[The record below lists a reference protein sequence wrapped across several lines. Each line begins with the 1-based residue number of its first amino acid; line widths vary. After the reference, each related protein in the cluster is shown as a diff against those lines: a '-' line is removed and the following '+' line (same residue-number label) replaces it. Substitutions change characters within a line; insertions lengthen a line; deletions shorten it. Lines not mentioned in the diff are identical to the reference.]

1 MLAFLQT
8 NTPIVIFNQIVVTL
22 LTVCFLYQVVFFVIG
37 ALRGEV
43 APPKAKKLH
52 RYAFFIAAHNE
63 EAVIANLVRSI
74 KDQDYP
80 SELIEVFVVADACT
94 DNTAQLAREAGAIVF
109 ERNDLARKGKS
120 WVMDFGFDRILNEYP
135 DTFEGYFIFD
145 ADNVI
150 SRDYVSKMNDAFD
163 QGFHVVTSYR
173 NSKNFGS
180 SWISAANATWYL
192 REARFLNNAR
202 NICKTSC
209 AVSGSGYL
217 ISASVIEGMHG
228 WQFHTLT
235 EDIQFTTF
243 CAIHGIRIGYAPAE
257 FFDEQPVTFKA
268 SWKQRMRWTKGF
280 YQVFFTYG
288 KHLVKSTFRYHRF
301 AAYDMFMT
309 IAPGMLLSII
319 SILFNTIIIVLA
331 ATGVMSTGVAIASS
345 VTSVV
350 FCLCNYIVFMFV
362 FGEMQACAASL
373 IMTFAMMY
381 QTFFILALLTTIFE
395 YKHIHCAQKW
405 RLVTNLFTF
414 PIFMFSYIPITVAAL
429 FLKVDWVPT
438 QHAVNVTLDEVM
450 QGAK

>member
-94 DNTAQLAREAGAIVF
+94 DNTAQLAREAGAIVY

-145 ADNVI
+145 ADNGI

-173 NSKNFGS
+173 NS
-180 SWISAANATWYL
+180 
-192 REARFLNNAR
+192 
-202 NICKTSC
+202 
-209 AVSGSGYL
+209 
-217 ISASVIEGMHG
+217 
-228 WQFHTLT
+228 
-235 EDIQFTTF
+235 
-243 CAIHGIRIGYAPAE
+243 
-257 FFDEQPVTFKA
+257 
-268 SWKQRMRWTKGF
+268 
-280 YQVFFTYG
+280 
-288 KHLVKSTFRYHRF
+288 
-301 AAYDMFMT
+301 
-309 IAPGMLLSII
+309 
-319 SILFNTIIIVLA
+319 
-331 ATGVMSTGVAIASS
+331 
-345 VTSVV
+345 
-350 FCLCNYIVFMFV
+350 
-362 FGEMQACAASL
+362 
-373 IMTFAMMY
+373 
-381 QTFFILALLTTIFE
+381 
-395 YKHIHCAQKW
+395 
-405 RLVTNLFTF
+405 
-414 PIFMFSYIPITVAAL
+414 
-429 FLKVDWVPT
+429 
-438 QHAVNVTLDEVM
+438 
-450 QGAK
+450 